1 RHDTELEITDEV
13 IDLMTT
19 EGFSPVYGA
28 RPVKAAIE
36 KHIVDPLAKWVL
48 EQSEHG
54 LDARGKKIVV
64 TVENGATKFEAFER
78 EKVAPQK
85 RSIEGIAHAM
95 TEEVLGLVEELV
107 LGDLSGDPAE
117 AIAVPTEEDFDRSLR
132 QIGDF
137 KKADEPAAKAAG
149 PLPVFAP
156 GIETTLRD
164 AQVVSGEHNNA
175 KKADKSLRAAW
186 RKLASDAAGKGYSSD
201 AVSMLNQEAGTP
213 GEAWVK
219 NAIRHAK
226 EMATRAG
233 KEDSVIL
240 TWELNEE
247 AVTVVVRSPHTMD
260 ENEKFA
266 LKAHLTGKPP
276 ADLKEAQRRV
286 DQLNLTGTMVRDS
299 NLLDLYR
306 RASEIP
312 GARIGYRSDENGT
325 EYVLVIPKHGAVWE
339 APASGRSVQ
348 GREDGVKH
356 AAAPKLTPHQIRE
369 RARVRPVFW
378 KVLHSDKQTGPAVKI
393 AAAEG
398 WARLTTPEDLKEVR
412 AWVLQGKWVNADT
425 TNMRLTE
432 AKHKIQMAVAVFKRW
447 GTRAD
452 LPVLERLA
460 RTYTSISHYDI
471 PAKQAIID
479 AYATLLARAGRD
491 AALAAYE
498 NGTREGNASENVTIA
513 AQRALGKVGL
523 AEDVAK
529 VMSPDGKTIEP
540 DAFVDLLART
550 DRAQLE
556 AFVRAHWRT
565 DSDGAHFKSL
575 STTQKKTVLKAVAR
589 TGLDPEADFLELKQV
604 IESKRGADRPTLYD
618 AGDAFAALAQK
629 QNLGANLERMLD
641 QFMTNNTL
649 NAYNDR
655 WAVLLALLYA
665 AQRVGGPEL
674 LPVIEAV
681 MASDPTHV
689 SSNYEQPHFETP
701 YTWARIVVR
710 TGLIGRY
717 LRKERGEDGELKPSK
732 IERMLAST
740 NPMAVAAALHAIS
753 LAQGGLG
760 GHGVEGEE
768 AYDRADRGERG
779 DLIELDTSAPPA
791 SSGGYGYGYM
801 NAAPRGPHAHDFDWG
816 GRWDP
821 MRRMPPM
828 P

>member
-1 RHDTELEITDEV
+1 
-13 IDLMTT
+13 M
-19 EGFSPVYGA
+19 
-28 RPVKAAIE
+28 
-36 KHIVDPLAKWVL
+36 
-48 EQSEHG
+48 
-54 LDARGKKIVV
+54 
-64 TVENGATKFEAFER
+64 
-78 EKVAPQK
+78 
-85 RSIEGIAHAM
+85 
-95 TEEVLGLVEELV
+95 
-107 LGDLSGDPAE
+107 
-117 AIAVPTEEDFDRSLR
+117 
-132 QIGDF
+132 
-137 KKADEPAAKAAG
+137 
-149 PLPVFAP
+149 
-156 GIETTLRD
+156 
-164 AQVVSGEHNNA
+164 
-175 KKADKSLRAAW
+175 
-186 RKLASDAAGKGYSSD
+186 
-201 AVSMLNQEAGTP
+201 
-213 GEAWVK
+213 
-219 NAIRHAK
+219 
-226 EMATRAG
+226 
-233 KEDSVIL
+233 
-240 TWELNEE
+240 
-247 AVTVVVRSPHTMD
+247 
-260 ENEKFA
+260 
-266 LKAHLTGKPP
+266 
-276 ADLKEAQRRV
+276 
-286 DQLNLTGTMVRDS
+286 
-299 NLLDLYR
+299 
-306 RASEIP
+306 
-312 GARIGYRSDENGT
+312 
-325 EYVLVIPKHGAVWE
+325 
-339 APASGRSVQ
+339 
-348 GREDGVKH
+348 
-356 AAAPKLTPHQIRE
+356 
-369 RARVRPVFW
+369 
-378 KVLHSDKQTGPAVKI
+378 
-393 AAAEG
+393 
-398 WARLTTPEDLKEVR
+398 KEVR